1 MYNNV
6 DENASL
12 RCEDFTRCTCEWST
26 LFSKR
31 GLIQWPSAHTA
42 SAQVEPSS
50 IPSAFHH
57 SANTK
62 TAAWEVHQRITDK
75 KKRKEKL
82 AFPFFHPQ
90 NICRNRLDSGALLET
105 ELQHWK
111 KKVICQDEMWEG
123 SQRPT
128 CLLTFSGCARLTL
141 CLKLVTAVVMCG
153 IAGLSTSTCCRF
165 RLVGTGLG
173 NH

>member
-12 RCEDFTRCTCEWST
+12 RCEDFTRYTCEWST

-31 GLIQWPSAHTA
+31 GLIQWPSAHTV

-90 NICRNRLDSGALLET
+90 NICRNRLDNSALLEA
-105 ELQHWK
+105 ELCVATLK
-111 KKVICQDEMWEG
+111 KKSHLPGWDVRGLPEADVPFDFQWMCATYTLFEISYCRCNVWN
-123 SQRPT
+123 SRP
-128 CLLTFSGCARLTL
+128 LNLDVL
-141 CLKLVTAVVMCG
+141 
-153 IAGLSTSTCCRF
+153 
-165 RLVGTGLG
+165 
-173 NH
+173 

>member
-82 AFPFFHPQ
+82 AFPFFHSTKHLSKQ
-90 NICRNRLDSGALLET
+90 TWQQRFIRGRTVCCNIE
-105 ELQHWK
+105 K
-111 KKVICQDEMWEG
+111 KK
-123 SQRPT
+123 S
-128 CLLTFSGCARLTL
+128 SARMR
-141 CLKLVTAVVMCG
+141 CERAPRG
-153 IAGLSTSTCCRF
+153 RRAFWLSVDVRDLDF
-165 RLVGTGLG
+165 VW
-173 NH
+173 N

>member
-31 GLIQWPSAHTA
+31 GLIQWPSAHTV

-82 AFPFFHPQ
+82 AFPFFHSTKHLSKQ
-90 NICRNRLDSGALLET
+90 TWQRRFIRGRTVCCNIE
-105 ELQHWK
+105 K
-111 KKVICQDEMWEG
+111 KK
-123 SQRPT
+123 S
-128 CLLTFSGCARLTL
+128 SARMR
-141 CLKLVTAVVMCG
+141 CERAPRG
-153 IAGLSTSTCCRF
+153 RRAFWLSVDVRDLDF
-165 RLVGTGLG
+165 VW
-173 NH
+173 N

>member
-31 GLIQWPSAHTA
+31 GLIQWPSAHTT

-82 AFPFFHPQ
+82 AFPFFHSTKHLSKQ
-90 NICRNRLDSGALLET
+90 TWQRRFIRDRIATL
-105 ELQHWK
+105 K
-111 KKVICQDEMWEG
+111 KKSHLPGWDVRGLPEADVPFDFQWMCATYTLFEISYCRCNVWN
-123 SQRPT
+123 SRP
-128 CLLTFSGCARLTL
+128 LNLDVL
-141 CLKLVTAVVMCG
+141 
-153 IAGLSTSTCCRF
+153 
-165 RLVGTGLG
+165 
-173 NH
+173 